1 MLFQQSYIINS
12 FLNTVCRNIIVFS
25 SAYISLE
32 TFDKLCVSQG
42 EWGQWHLKWWC
53 VIHLLLPVKASG
65 AVMPLMSVK
74 CPYFDNV
81 LLLRY
86 KISGHVMPTMREWMQ
101 KVVGADIDHRS
112 PAQVRCQ

>member
-42 EWGQWHLKWWC
+42 EWGTVAFKMVVCNTFASTCKGQWCSYAANVGK
-53 VIHLLLPVKASG
+53 
-65 AVMPLMSVK
+65 MSILRK
-74 CPYFDNV
+74 CF
-81 LLLRY
+81 
-86 KISGHVMPTMREWMQ
+86 
-101 KVVGADIDHRS
+101 A
-112 PAQVRCQ
+112 AQVQDKRACHANNARVDAESRRC